1 MSTSTLIP
9 LRERSREERLDEI
22 ARFADGEQLPD
33 VPWLTELPGGES
45 RRGVQCLPAVTRVA
59 KRIADI
65 IIASALLVLLFPCM
79 LVIAPLIKLTSR
91 GPIIFRQVRVGLNRR
106 VVSADRRQRS
116 SSGSLSIGE
125 RRTDGNDRRTE
136 FSYGRHFTLY
146 KFRTMREDAE
156 RNGAQFAVKNDNRVT
171 LIGRFLRV
179 TRFDELPQLWN
190 ILKGEMTLVGPRP
203 ERPEFV
209 KELSHEI
216 PNYLQRLGL
225 KPGLTGVAQVVN
237 GYDNDLESFRR
248 KVAFDLLYLQNCCV
262 WNDLKIILRTV
273 GVVLTGKGAL

>member
-22 ARFADGEQLPD
+22 AEFADGERLPD
-33 VPWLTELPGGES
+33 VPWLTELTGGEVH
-45 RRGVQCLPAVTRVA
+45 RGVQCLPAITRVA

-65 IIASALLVLLFPCM
+65 VIASTLLVLLIPCM
-79 LVIAPLIKLTSR
+79 LIIAPLIKLTSR

-116 SSGSLSIGE
+116 AGAPQPTSE
-125 RRTDGNDRRTE
+125 RRCEGNDRRTE

-146 KFRTMREDAE
+146 KFRTMRADAE

-190 ILKGEMTLVGPRP
+190 VLKGEMTLVGPRP

-237 GYDNDLESFRR
+237 GYDNDIESFRR
-248 KVAFDLLYLQNCCV
+248 KVAFDLLYLRNCCL

>member
-9 LRERSREERLDEI
+9 LRERSREERLDD
-22 ARFADGEQLPD
+22 FAQFTDGEPLPD
-33 VPWLTELPGGES
+33 VPWLMRLPGGES
-45 RRGVQCLPAVTRVA
+45 RRGVQCLPAATRTA
-59 KRIADI
+59 KRIADVVV
-65 IIASALLVLLFPCM
+65 AATLLVLLSPLM
-79 LVIAPLIKLTSR
+79 LLIALLVRLTSH
-91 GPIIFRQVRVGLNRR
+91 GPIIYQQTRVGLNRR
-106 VVSADRRQRS
+106 IINSDRRQLS
-116 SSGSLSIGE
+116 TGAPSLIRE
-125 RRTDGNDRRTE
+125 RRGEGNDRRTE

-156 RNGAQFAVKNDNRVT
+156 RNGARFAVKDDDRVT
-171 LIGRFLRV
+171 FVGRFLRL
-179 TRFDELPQLWN
+179 TRLDELPQLWN
-190 ILKGEMTLVGPRP
+190 VLRGEMTLVGPRP

-209 KELSHEI
+209 RELSREI

-262 WNDLKIILRTV
+262 WNDLKIIVRTI
-273 GVVLTGKGAL
+273 GIVLTGKGAL